1 MIPPKAGEEFAQP
14 WKRIFDEACV
24 LSSSVF
30 ARVELDSQRFIL
42 LFSLLFVQIHHS
54 CICKKVC
61 KFQKE
66 LPPREC
72 TKLNSPRNLQ
82 SGEWYPF
89 LLPFANFVNLRAFRV
104 SERTWESVCDLPGVI
119 KRRKKTNSDQLAIIA
134 ILEFNS
140 VLNKML
146 KCPILKGHRKSPRE
160 TLSLEDSAVFP

>member
-1 MIPPKAGEEFAQP
+1 M
-14 WKRIFDEACV
+14 

-54 CICKKVC
+54 CICKKEF

-72 TKLNSPRNLQ
+72 TKLNPPCNLQ

-119 KRRKKTNSDQLAIIA
+119 KRRKKQTQASLLPSLPFLNFIHSIKQRAKMPDPEGSSQKSAGKVKPWRFCCFSVISTNSR
-134 ILEFNS
+134 
-140 VLNKML
+140 
-146 KCPILKGHRKSPRE
+146 H
-160 TLSLEDSAVFP
+160 

>member
-1 MIPPKAGEEFAQP
+1 MIPPRAGEEFTQP
-14 WKRIFDEACV
+14 WKRTFDEACM

-119 KRRKKTNSDQLAIIA
+119 KRSKKQTQTCLPFLNFIHSIKQRAKMPD
-134 ILEFNS
+134 LEGS
-140 VLNKML
+140 SQ
-146 KCPILKGHRKSPRE
+146 KSAGKVKR
-160 TLSLEDSAVFP
+160 